1 MTNTAEGDL
10 SKALRAIERLEYAY
24 ARCLDD
30 DELERWPELFTSEG
44 CRYQVIPRENLRLD
58 PPLAIFLCESRGML
72 RDRVRSLREANV
84 FNLHYPRHMISN
96 IEIVGE
102 SDGIHDVRA
111 NYAVYQTSLEGRTE
125 LYSVGHYRDRVAWIA
140 GEPRFLEKTVIVD
153 TFSIPHLLAIPL

>member
-1 MTNTAEGDL
+1 MRQTADDDVW
-10 SKALRAIERLEYAY
+10 KALREIERLEYIY

-30 DELERWPELFTSEG
+30 DQLERWPELFASVQ

-72 RDRVRSLREANV
+72 RDRIRSLREANV
-84 FNLHYPRHMISN
+84 FNLHYPRHVITN

-102 SDGIHDVRA
+102 SDGIFDVRA
-111 NYAVYQTSLEGRTE
+111 NYTVYQTTLEGRTE
-125 LYSVGHYRDRVAWIA
+125 LYSVGHYRDRVVWLA